1 MEGLIRARVTSANQ
15 EKECAQEPVCRQC
28 GQQVSGQ
35 GPHKCNQILL
45 ESHESASVPGPEAQI
60 TALEEALRKQPQAHS
75 DVAMP
80 PLEDSSNSALSP
92 SNEKIRKGIEEFG
105 KIAFLEPP
113 KGKACECET
122 PEGKTCSLY
131 PRGTVVD
138 IQLSS
143 FLKKQHVDL
152 KGEWLRATVDKHY
165 YKGQTYDVKLKQN
178 DRTKY
183 LPKCLS
189 NIPCTY
195 VTGPDSTEPM
205 MI

>member
-105 KIAFLEPP
+105 KITFLEPP

-131 PRGTVVD
+131 PIGTKVE
-138 IQLSS
+138 IQREYLGK
-143 FLKKQHVDL
+143 LL
-152 KGEWLRATVDKHY
+152 PATVREHY
-165 YKGQTYDVKLKQN
+165 KEKTYDVELDISSQTIL
-178 DRTKY
+178 TKVNNGD
-183 LPKCLS
+183 KFLS
-189 NIPCTY
+189 KVPQAY
-195 VTGPDSTEPM
+195 VVPQA
-205 MI
+205 